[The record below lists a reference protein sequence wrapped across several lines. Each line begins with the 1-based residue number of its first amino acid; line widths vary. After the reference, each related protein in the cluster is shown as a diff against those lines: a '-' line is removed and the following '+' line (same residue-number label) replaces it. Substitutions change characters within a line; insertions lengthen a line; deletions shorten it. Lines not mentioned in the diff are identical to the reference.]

1 MRPSRSRD
9 GDEVM
14 DAIIGASGDWQG
26 TIGRA
31 LDVVARPIAIDPRFT
46 TRDARGRTG
55 ATRFRRQTF
64 PPARQAATLLLLY
77 PSADSHH
84 PAADGRGELTIPLTV
99 RRAELRA
106 HAGEVSLPGGAVD
119 PDDASLANAAR
130 REAWEELGVEPA
142 SVRILGELDPIWI
155 PVSNFEL
162 HPFVGAV
169 DRRPDFRPHDAE
181 VAEVVELPLRLILTD
196 DILAEEEF
204 DVRGLILRTGVY
216 RHAGQRIW
224 GATARTLG
232 MFATVLRAAAASRP
246 PA

>member
-14 DAIIGASGDWQG
+14 DAIISASGDWQG

-31 LDVVARPIAIDPRFT
+31 LDVVARPIGFDQRIGP
-46 TRDARGRTG
+46 RDARGRTS
-55 ATRFRRQTF
+55 AARFGRDTF
-64 PPARQAATLLLLY
+64 PEARQAATLLILY
-77 PSADSHH
+77 PSAD
-84 PAADGRGELTIPLTV
+84 PATAPDGRPELTIPLTV
-99 RRAELRA
+99 RHANLRA

-119 PDDASLANAAR
+119 RDDASLADAAR

-162 HPFVGAV
+162 HPFVGSV

-196 DILAEEEF
+196 DSLAEEEF
-204 DVRGLILRTGVY
+204 DVRGLVLRAGVY

-232 MFATVLRAAAASRP
+232 MFATVLHAAAASRP
-246 PA
+246 PP